1 MINKQHLE
9 ARKSAARLAAAERA
23 LLAQVSFEPSCAYTA
38 VIAFCGRQLQGHPG
52 VVSMYWAFQTPRELC
67 VVMELLRGG
76 DFFFH
81 LLKLAMLPEV
91 AQC

>member
-1 MINKQHLE
+1 MNHCVHTYTVLI
-9 ARKSAARLAAAERA
+9 A
-23 LLAQVSFEPSCAYTA
+23 L
-38 VIAFCGRQLQGHPG
+38 GGWQLQGHPG

-91 AQC
+91 TSCGSPADSLCWLCVCVVGWC